1 MNYLAFFNNRKSNNY
16 FSSYID
22 KEVVVILEKRS
33 PNWVC
38 FCVKSLYLLWSFS
51 YVLTVS
57 SIGEIILD
65 KTLPDK
71 VKRKEIYEKQD
82 YKGASIKNGETVLTQ
97 TKLWKSPIC
106 SFFHQIH
113 TSVQFF
119 HSQKVQ
125 KNCASLA
132 FI

>member
-1 MNYLAFFNNRKSNNY
+1 MCTYY
-16 FSSYID
+16 M
-22 KEVVVILEKRS
+22 
-33 PNWVC
+33 
-38 FCVKSLYLLWSFS
+38 
-51 YVLTVS
+51 VLTVS

-106 SFFHQIH
+106 SFFHHIH